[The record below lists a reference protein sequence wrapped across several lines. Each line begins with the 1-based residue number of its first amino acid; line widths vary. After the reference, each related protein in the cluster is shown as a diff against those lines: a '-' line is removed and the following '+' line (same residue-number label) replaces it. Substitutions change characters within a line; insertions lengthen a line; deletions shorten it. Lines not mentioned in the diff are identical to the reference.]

1 MFDFYR
7 NFKPLSYSV
16 LLHVLIL
23 GVFTV
28 SLSSDPVVRPM
39 PAVPEIIQAE
49 ALDEAQVLQEV
60 ERLKENEN
68 KQRAAE
74 KSRKRALEKKTAY
87 RREKTEVTQKRAA

>member
-1 MFDFYR
+1 MFDFYS

-28 SLSSDPVVRPM
+28 SLSSEPTVRPL

-60 ERLKENEN
+60 ERLKA
-68 KQRAAE
+68 KE
-74 KSRKRALEKKTAY
+74 KSNRLMR
-87 RREKTEVTQKRAA
+87 

>member
-7 NFKPLSYSV
+7 NFKSLSYSV

-68 KQRAAE
+68 KQRVAE
-74 KSRKRALEKKTAY
+74 KSLII
-87 RREKTEVTQKRAA
+87 